1 MRENSPIL
9 SCRNLIVG
17 YGKTRVLKD
26 LNLDFFPGEFVSL
39 LGPNGVGKTTLL
51 RTLSRHLPLLAGK
64 ICLKGTDLNT
74 ISSQNLASTM
84 SVVLTQKIVP
94 PLFQVYEFVAMGRYP
109 HTSWTGRLDRE
120 DDAAVSRALALVRA
134 QDLMFRD
141 LDTLSDGEKQKVFIA
156 RALAQEPSIILLDEP
171 TIHLDLKHRM
181 EIMAILQELCREKK
195 ICVVASLHDLEVAA
209 KVSDRV
215 ALIREKSVW
224 AFGPPEDVLN
234 QASVSELYDFSNAC
248 FCPMLGNIEIQSRAD
263 HARVFVVGGMGSGT
277 VLYRLLAK
285 RGYDIVTGVL
295 MKNDIDH
302 VVASSL
308 GAWCLTQTDPA
319 QVSPKLV
326 STAMDALESCDLVV
340 DTGFKTNLLN
350 QANLEL
356 LDRALVLGKPVF
368 AMDCGQGRKGYKTRP
383 DQVWSADRETG
394 LVDLMEVK
402 LQSQKRKMV

>member
-1 MRENSPIL
+1 MKENSPIL

-64 ICLKGTDLNT
+64 ICLKGSNFNT
-74 ISSQNLASTM
+74 ISSRKLASAM

-94 PLFQVYEFVAMGRYP
+94 PLFQVYEFVALGRYP
-109 HTSWTGRLDRE
+109 HTSWTGHLGRE
-120 DDAAVSRALALVRA
+120 DDAAVTRALSLVQA

-156 RALAQEPSIILLDEP
+156 RALAQDPAVILLDEP
-171 TIHLDLKHRM
+171 TIHLDLKHKM
-181 EIMAILQELCREKK
+181 EIMAILRQLCREKK

-215 ALIREKSVW
+215 ALIREKSVC

-234 QASVSELYDFSNAC
+234 QDSVSELYDFSNAC
-248 FCPMLGNIEIQSRAD
+248 FCQMLGNIEIQTRAD
-263 HARVFVVGGMGSGT
+263 HARVFVVGGMGSGA

-295 MKNDIDH
+295 MENDIDH

-308 GAWCLTQTDPA
+308 GARCLTQTDPV

-340 DTGFKTNLLN
+340 DTGFKTNALN
-350 QANLEL
+350 QLNLKL
-356 LDRALVLGKPVF
+356 LDRALVLEKPIF
-368 AMDCGQGRKGYKTRP
+368 AMDCGQGRKGFKTRP
-383 DQVWSADRETG
+383 NQFWSADRETG